1 MSRRKKILIQTIAFI
16 VLTAALII
24 TLIKPRGAL
33 TVVWIAAVAILW
45 IADIGLLVDMIS
57 EIIKAFKKD
66 KNSQENRA

>member
-1 MSRRKKILIQTIAFI
+1 MSRKKKILIQTIAFI